1 MTAAVVVQVRGWPV
15 VWAKSSSPKPVYN
28 QVLDVSCNLL
38 DTVLEVKSRMAVGVP
53 NGHLCIIVSPV
64 VTRLTGSCPAQHHER
79 GSDHTALPR
88 KEQISTS
95 KVSCYCSHS
104 IVSRGLSAPRSP
116 CGYDGTPV
124 PIKGKQGGSCG
135 MGMGHLAGA
144 TAVSSSMP
152 KVSEDQGDA
161 AVAGAS

>member
-1 MTAAVVVQVRGWPV
+1 MTAASLPRLEPPVV
-15 VWAKSSSPKPVYN
+15 VWAKSSSTKPVYN
-28 QVLDVSCNLL
+28 QVLDVLCNLL

-79 GSDHTALPR
+79 GSDHTALPK

-104 IVSRGLSAPRSP
+104 IVSQGLSAPRSP
-116 CGYDGTPV
+116 CGYAGVPV
-124 PIKGKQGGSCG
+124 PIKGKQGWSTLKEDPPDDGS
-135 MGMGHLAGA
+135 LE
-144 TAVSSSMP
+144 SSPSHISIIP
-152 KVSEDQGDA
+152 TP
-161 AVAGAS
+161 

>member
-1 MTAAVVVQVRGWPV
+1 M
-15 VWAKSSSPKPVYN
+15 
-28 QVLDVSCNLL
+28 LDVSCNLL

-95 KVSCYCSHS
+95 RVSCYCSHS

-124 PIKGKQGGSCG
+124 PIKGKQGWSTLKEDPPDDGS
-135 MGMGHLAGA
+135 LE
-144 TAVSSSMP
+144 SSPSHISIIP
-152 KVSEDQGDA
+152 TP
-161 AVAGAS
+161 